1 MPVANTRPFYHF
13 LLIPFNF
20 LPGEDSRDQTDT
32 FTYNC
37 IQMVT
42 IQQEQEAYVHNI
54 LYMIPSTKYQYEKDD
69 EKTLLQDDNEEFVP
83 SNARH
88 LNNVRVNPMRGNT
101 GSTASYQHSIST
113 NDTVTPALTI
123 YRKHIPI
130 QLYDN
135 PSPSST
141 MVDLHSQKS
150 FVFRSKSINNKKPS
164 LHKSIFRK
172 MKIFFTYSNKKA

>member
-1 MPVANTRPFYHF
+1 
-13 LLIPFNF
+13 
-20 LPGEDSRDQTDT
+20 
-32 FTYNC
+32 
-37 IQMVT
+37 MVT

-69 EKTLLQDDNEEFVP
+69 EKTLLQDDNEEFVS

-88 LNNVRVNPMRGNT
+88 LNIVTVNPMRGNT
-101 GSTASYQHSIST
+101 GSTASYQHSISK
-113 NDTVTPALTI
+113 NDIVTPVLTI
-123 YRKHIPI
+123 SRKHIPI

-141 MVDLHSQKS
+141 MVDLHSQKSSIHRKKS